1 MRRTTRNLL
10 FVLCLGL
17 TVGLSS
23 AAQAQP
29 APYMA
34 IDPASLLLNVTVIGA
49 GETLA
54 AAEANALAEIRA
66 TYFVLSYETSNPL
79 CHEDT
84 VIVGENQTQT
94 VWFCSIQVD
103 ARVIRKATWLRD

>member
-1 MRRTTRNLL
+1 MRRTIQNAL

-17 TVGLSS
+17 TLGLGS
-23 AAQAQP
+23 AQAQP
-29 APYMA
+29 APYVA
-34 IDPASLLLNVTVIGA
+34 IDPASLLLNVTVLGA

-79 CHEDT
+79 CHQDT
-84 VIVGENQTQT
+84 IITGQNQTQT

-103 ARVIRKATWLRD
+103 ARVIRKATWVRD

>member
-1 MRRTTRNLL
+1 MRRTTRNVL

-17 TVGLSS
+17 TLGLSS

-34 IDPASLLLNVTVIGA
+34 IHPASLLLNVTVIGA

-54 AAEANALAEIRA
+54 AAEARGATAATMLGACTRGWEVLARLGLA
-66 TYFVLSYETSNPL
+66 APGRF
-79 CHEDT
+79 HAQ
-84 VIVGENQTQT
+84 G
-94 VWFCSIQVD
+94 
-103 ARVIRKATWLRD
+103 LRRQP